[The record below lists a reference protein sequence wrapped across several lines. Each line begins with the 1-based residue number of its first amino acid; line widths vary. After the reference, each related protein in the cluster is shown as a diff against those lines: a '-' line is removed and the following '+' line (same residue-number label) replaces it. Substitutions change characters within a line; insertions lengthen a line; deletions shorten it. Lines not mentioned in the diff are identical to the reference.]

1 MRSGK
6 LARRIQLDFRKRRM
20 QQFVRAFGLKSGH
33 KLIDIG
39 GTPGNWSLIEVQPEI
54 LLVNIDEDV
63 WERGRIRKVKGD
75 ATRLEFDD
83 NSFDIAYSNSV
94 IEHVGGWPEI
104 TAFAREIRRVAP
116 QYYVQTPNKWFPLE
130 VHFHMLFLHWLPFGI
145 ARHLVRYLSLFGWTM
160 HPSQARID
168 EKLRNINLLSE
179 AQVKEL
185 FPDARIFRE
194 RFLGMTK
201 SFVAVKTLNSQT
213 A

>member
-20 QQFVRAFGLKSGH
+20 QQFEREFGLKSDH

-39 GTPGNWSLIEVQPEI
+39 GTPGNWSLVDVQPEI

-75 ATRLEFDD
+75 ATRLEFGD

-104 TAFAREIRRVAP
+104 AAFAREIRRVAP

-130 VHFHMLFLHWLPFGI
+130 VHFHMLFLHWLPFRI

-160 HPSQARID
+160 NPTQARID

-185 FPDARIFRE
+185 FPDARIFKE

-201 SFVAVKTLNSQT
+201 SFVAVKVLDSQ
-213 A
+213 AV